1 MELKNRTVLVTGAN
15 RGIGAALV
23 SELLKQKVAKV
34 YAGARRTESLPDF
47 ADPRVI
53 PVSLDIT
60 QETQIQAAAQRAK
73 DVDLLI
79 NNAGTATFASVLE
92 SPLEMISRDMQTN
105 YYGTLSVIRAFVPV
119 LEKSKE
125 GAIVNLLTIVS
136 LASMA
141 VLGGYSA
148 SKAALYSATQALR
161 KELKNRGIS
170 VHGVF
175 PGPVDTEMTKDFPI
189 AKTSP
194 LDVARAILEGLQRGA
209 EDIYPDPMAL
219 QMSELWSK
227 NPKELEKQFAAM

>member
-1 MELKNRTVLVTGAN
+1 MELENRTVLVTGAN

-23 SELLKQKVAKV
+23 SELLKRNVAKV

-53 PVSLDIT
+53 PLALDIT
-60 QETQIQAAAQRAK
+60 QQSQIQAAAKRAK
-73 DVDLLI
+73 DVDLLM
-79 NNAGTATFASVLE
+79 NNAGSATYASVLE

-119 LEKSKE
+119 LEKSGN
-125 GAIVNLLTIVS
+125 GAIVNMLTIVS

-161 KELKNRGIS
+161 KELKNRGIR

-175 PGPVDTEMTKDFPI
+175 PGPVDTDMTKDLQI
-189 AKTSP
+189 TKTSP
-194 LDVARAILEGLQRGA
+194 VEVARAILEGLKRGV

>member
-1 MELKNRTVLVTGAN
+1 MELGNKTVLVTGAN

-23 SELLKQKVAKV
+23 SELLKQNVAKV

-53 PVSLDIT
+53 PLPLDIT
-60 QETQIQAAAQRAK
+60 QETQIQAAAKRAK
-73 DVDLLI
+73 DVDLLM

-119 LEKSKE
+119 LEKSGN

-161 KELKNRGIS
+161 KELKTHGIS

-175 PGPVDTEMTKDFPI
+175 PGPVDTEMTKDFQI
-189 AKTSP
+189 
-194 LDVARAILEGLQRGA
+194 
-209 EDIYPDPMAL
+209 
-219 QMSELWSK
+219 
-227 NPKELEKQFAAM
+227 PK

>member
-1 MELKNRTVLVTGAN
+1 MELRNKTVLVTGAN

-23 SELLKQKVAKV
+23 SELLKQNVAKV
-34 YAGARRTESLPDF
+34 YAGARETKSLPDF

-53 PVSLDIT
+53 PLALDIT
-60 QETQIQAAAQRAK
+60 QETQIQAAAQRTQ

-79 NNAGTATFASVLE
+79 NNAGTATFASVLA
-92 SPLEMISRDMQTN
+92 SPEILSKDMQTN

-119 LEKSKE
+119 LEKNGD

-175 PGPVDTEMTKDFPI
+175 PGPVDTAMTKDFPI

-194 LDVARAILEGLQRGA
+194 ADVARAILEGLKRGA